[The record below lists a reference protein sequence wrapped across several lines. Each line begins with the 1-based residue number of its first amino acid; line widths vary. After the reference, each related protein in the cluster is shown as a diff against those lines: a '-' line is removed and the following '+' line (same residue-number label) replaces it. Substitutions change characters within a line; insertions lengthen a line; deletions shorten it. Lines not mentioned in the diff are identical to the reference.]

1 MGHTAVEA
9 HCCSRYR
16 YSGIQVQVSSICT
29 SMSIQAFKYSSTG
42 IKYQVSNVKYQVTG
56 ILYQQ
61 KKVPVTLLKG
71 SRLRA
76 HTL

>member
-16 YSGIQVQVSSICT
+16 YLGIQAQVSSICT

-56 ILYQQ
+56 IL
-61 KKVPVTLLKG
+61 
-71 SRLRA
+71 
-76 HTL
+76 